1 MAQIILTTTGWLA
14 KKFTDI
20 LSNMRSALVAAY
32 VLMLL
37 VWYCSEYKL
46 ILVYF
51 LTLIANIQLFNWI
64 TSLLNRG

>member
-20 LSNMRSALVAAY
+20 LSNMQSALVAAY

-46 ILVYF
+46 ILCVF
-51 LTLIANIQLFNWI
+51 FNPNCKHTTFQLDHI
-64 TSLLNRG
+64 TS